1 MNNSHSALIVAVAAR
16 KKAEISQAFEQL
28 ESIWDKYAVYEKV
41 EEQPQE

>member
-1 MNNSHSALIVAVAAR
+1 MSLVNEMIAAVAAR
-16 KKAEISQAFEQL
+16 KKADVSQAFEQL